1 MCHAYMH
8 ESCTYTEACTAHST
22 CVYIP
27 VDDSGLQ
34 IAKLFSEGGKRKKK
48 IMKKGERRR
57 ERDELKGIEKKE
69 NRKKEEAL
77 VVSIEYPANTFGT
90 RSTNLYGMKHR
101 MCRGYWTVDE
111 LETFF

>member
-34 IAKLFSEGGKRKKK
+34 IAKLLSEGGKRKKK
-48 IMKKGERRR
+48 K
-57 ERDELKGIEKKE
+57 
-69 NRKKEEAL
+69 
-77 VVSIEYPANTFGT
+77 
-90 RSTNLYGMKHR
+90 
-101 MCRGYWTVDE
+101 
-111 LETFF
+111 

>member
-1 MCHAYMH
+1 MHICMNRVHTRKRARPIARACIFPWTIVAYKL
-8 ESCTYTEACTAHST
+8 
-22 CVYIP
+22 P
-27 VDDSGLQ
+27 NFL
-34 IAKLFSEGGKRKKK
+34 AKEGREKKK

-101 MCRGYWTVDE
+101 MRRGYWTVDE